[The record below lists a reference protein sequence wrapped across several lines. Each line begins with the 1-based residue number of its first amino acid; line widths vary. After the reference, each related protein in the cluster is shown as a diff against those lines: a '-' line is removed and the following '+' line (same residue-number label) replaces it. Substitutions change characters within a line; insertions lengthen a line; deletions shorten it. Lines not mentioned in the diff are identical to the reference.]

1 MKDAILPR
9 ADLCLCVIALLI
21 GVAPAA
27 SAQSTPPAATQKAAD
42 PKAAP
47 AAAPTRELPAD
58 TKALRDASSITD
70 PDKQIE
76 ALKKVITDFPAS
88 SVAASAENMIVNS
101 LARKATND
109 IKALQEQAKKYVD
122 AATTPSEQAR
132 RFGSTAS
139 GFAGAGVLLDEAE
152 QYAKK
157 SLALLSDE
165 KAWIAAEKKAAAEAA
180 AEAVK
185 KDPTAKSRPATSDAD
200 YSTRFT
206 STRQTGTM
214 TLAQIYEKSGKIPD
228 AEKAYREAY
237 ALQPKTGGAA
247 ALKLADFAKAAGHPY
262 EQLEYLTVA
271 TLAGRVTAASR
282 AELEAVY
289 KQTHGGSPA
298 DLDAMLDERYENG
311 ATKVEAPPYKPS
323 KARTD
328 RVVLAELFTGAGC
341 PPCVAADLA
350 FEAALKRYSPDDI
363 AVLVYH
369 LHIPRPDPMTNPS
382 TVTRK
387 EFYDVPGT
395 PTWFIDGGNQHV
407 GGGAA
412 AGAEKLFKDTV
423 QSVVDKR
430 LDLKPAADITLK
442 ATMIGDKVE
451 VGAKVAKVPK
461 AGKPDQKLRLQVA
474 LVEEMVHY
482 TGENGVR
489 FHPMVVRSMA
499 STERDTLGFPLAS
512 GKGAKVACT
521 FDIAKAVADARAHL
535 DEMEGGSSQRFGKFQ
550 FIERKNAIDTAN
562 LRVVAFVQDDTTK
575 EILQATSVD
584 LRCVGIGVRLVSDP
598 TCGAA
603 SSAAANRFLIPPG
616 FAPCPSTDCAAP
628 SSWRPRSPPSRSSLR
643 APGRSS
649 RARQPA
655 PLKPNWKSRSPRRRS
670 RSTVSPCSRSE
681 ASARSPPRSGP
692 RRSRAASRPP
702 AGHPGCSRSR
712 LPSCGIR
719 PSRTSPSPMRCV
731 SIRTSR

>member
-1 MKDAILPR
+1 MKRAFLPR
-9 ADLCLCVIALLI
+9 AGVCLFVISLI
-21 GVAPAA
+21 LAVTVAA
-27 SAQSTPPAATQKAAD
+27 SAQGTPPASGQAPPPAGQTKPATLTQPAPADQAKPAAPADTTQKAAD

-47 AAAPTRELPAD
+47 TAAPAREQPPD

-76 ALKKVITDFPAS
+76 ALKKVIADFPES
-88 SVAASAENMIVNS
+88 SVAASAENTIVS
-101 LARKATND
+101 TLTRKATSD

-122 AATTPSEQAR
+122 AATTPNEQAR
-132 RFGSTAS
+132 RLGSTAS
-139 GFAGAGVLLDEAE
+139 GFSGAGVLLDEAE
-152 QYAKK
+152 EYAKK
-157 SLALLSDE
+157 AIGLLGDE
-165 KAWIAAEKKAAAEAA
+165 QAWMAAEKKAAADAR
-180 AEAVK
+180 AEALK
-185 KDPTAKSRPATSDAD
+185 KDPTAKPRPATSDAD
-200 YSTRFT
+200 YSTRFV
-206 STRQTGTM
+206 SVRQTGMM
-214 TLAQIYEKSGKIPD
+214 TLAQVYEKKGKAAD
-228 AEKAYREAY
+228 AEKTYRDAYM
-237 ALQPKTGGAA
+237 LQPKTGGAA
-247 ALKLADFAKAAGHPY
+247 ALKLADFAKIAGHPY

-271 TLAGRVTAASR
+271 TLAGRVTAASQ

-298 DLDAMLDERYENG
+298 DLDEMLDERYEKG
-311 ATKVEAPPYKPS
+311 ATKVDAPPYKPS

-350 FEAALKRYSPDDI
+350 FEAALERYSPDDI

-387 EFYDVPGT
+387 EFYGVPGT

-430 LDLKPAADITLK
+430 LDVKPAADITLK

-451 VGAKVAKVPK
+451 VGARVTKAGKAAK

-489 FHPMVVRSMA
+489 FHPMVVRSLA
-499 STERDTLGFPLAS
+499 STEKNTLGFPVAP
-512 GKGAKVACT
+512 GKGAKVAYT
-521 FDIAKAVADARAHL
+521 FDITKAVADARAHL

-550 FIERKNAIDTAN
+550 FIERENDINPAN
-562 LRVVAFVQDDTTK
+562 LRVVAFVQNEKTK
-575 EILQATSVD
+575 EILQAATVD
-584 LRCVGIGVRLVSDP
+584 LK
-598 TCGAA
+598 T
-603 SSAAANRFLIPPG
+603 
-616 FAPCPSTDCAAP
+616 
-628 SSWRPRSPPSRSSLR
+628 
-643 APGRSS
+643 
-649 RARQPA
+649 PA
-655 PLKPNWKSRSPRRRS
+655 PR
-670 RSTVSPCSRSE
+670 
-681 ASARSPPRSGP
+681 
-692 RRSRAASRPP
+692 
-702 AGHPGCSRSR
+702 
-712 LPSCGIR
+712 
-719 PSRTSPSPMRCV
+719 
-731 SIRTSR
+731 